1 MKPVKS
7 YKKVVIT
14 GAASGIGTA
23 LVARFAAEG
32 ASIVASDRNEVA
44 LRIVANRYNCNH
56 ITADVGVP
64 SEVSSLA
71 EKSWKLLGGVDLLCL
86 NAGLASPHKPVWEK
100 SVAEWE
106 WVLGPNLWGLI
117 HGIQS
122 FVPRMIEQGTHT
134 AILITASAAGFL
146 SSPFGADYLASKHA
160 SVSIAESLALEFQS
174 LQLPIDVRV
183 LCPGF
188 VRTNILRAMRER
200 FGAEFNAER
209 EAQLAG
215 YESLLEASPTPDEV
229 VDIAFRQWDEGAF
242 YLMTHPELDAY
253 VERRHAAISARRLP
267 ELA

>member
-1 MKPVKS
+1 MKLMKS

-14 GAASGIGTA
+14 GAASGIGAA

-44 LRIVANRYNCNH
+44 LRNVANRYNCNH

-64 SEVSSLA
+64 SDVSSLA
-71 EKSWKLLGGVDLLCL
+71 EKSWKSLGGVDLLCL
-86 NAGLASPHKPVWEK
+86 NAGVSGPHKPAWER
-100 SVAEWE
+100 SLEEWN

-122 FVPRMIEQGTHT
+122 FVPRMIEQGTPS

-160 SVSIAESLALEFQS
+160 AVSIAESLAMEFQS
-174 LQLPIDVRV
+174 LRLPIDVRV

-188 VRTNILRAMRER
+188 VRTNILRAIRGR
-200 FGAEFNAER
+200 FGAQFNAER
-209 EAQLAG
+209 ESQLAR
-215 YESLLEASPTPDEV
+215 YESLLEASPSPEEV
-229 VDIAFRQWDEGAF
+229 VDIAFRLWDEGAF
-242 YLMTHPELDAY
+242 YLMTHPELDTY
-253 VERRHAAISARRLP
+253 VERRHAGILARRLP